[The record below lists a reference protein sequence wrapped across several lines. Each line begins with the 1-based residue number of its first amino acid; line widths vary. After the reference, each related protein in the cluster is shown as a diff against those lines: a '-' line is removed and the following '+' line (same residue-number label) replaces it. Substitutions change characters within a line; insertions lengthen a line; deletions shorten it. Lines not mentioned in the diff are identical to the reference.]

1 MAFKR
6 NASGGLAAGFA
17 RMALGALALASG
29 ALFHA
34 SAGAQWAQGGADQ
47 GKSYANSVEKTLT
60 RKNVTQLSQQWVTQV
75 DGSVAS
81 EATQAGGRL
90 FSCGYASSLKALE
103 PGTGQLLWSQPLL
116 GVGRCS
122 APALAGSAVY
132 VANSDEASQNWLSAY
147 DQATGQVLWHAPL
160 TPSAP
165 NFGPEPLVA
174 VDGERVYAAMAFD
187 HVAAVNRSDGS
198 IAWQVVTDNRW
209 SEMTD
214 VSVGAGK
221 VFISGNF
228 IDRSDW
234 VSTLMALDAA
244 TGNLAWSQRIGSSD
258 PQYDVYSAPMVVGS
272 KVYVITAGGQLYG
285 YDIATGALLS
295 SLQLHSSAF
304 MAATHDDRM
313 WVVSD
318 SGDTIQAVDLVNNQV
333 LWTRAAGRHKASV
346 SSNNIVWANHQ
357 LYAVVRSKA
366 GGSTLAV
373 IRASDGR
380 DAASIPLPGFGWH
393 SLLSVADGR
402 VLISAGGTVSA
413 LGL

>member
-1 MAFKR
+1 MDFQRKR
-6 NASGGLAAGFA
+6 FGGIARRAAGA
-17 RMALGALALASG
+17 ALALAGG

-34 SAGAQWAQGGADQ
+34 GACAQWAQGGADQ
-47 GKSYANSVEKTLT
+47 AKSYANGVEKTLT
-60 RKNVTQLSQQWVTQV
+60 RKNVAQLSQRWVVQV

-81 EATQAGGRL
+81 EATQANGRL
-90 FSCGYASSLKALE
+90 FSCGYSSSLKALA
-103 PGTGQLLWSQPLL
+103 PSTGQLLWSQPLP

-132 VANSDEASQNWLSAY
+132 VANSDEASQNWLSAF
-147 DQATGQVLWHAPL
+147 DQATGQPLWNAAL

-174 VDGERVYAAMAFD
+174 VDSQRVYAAMAFD

-221 VFISGNF
+221 VFISGNYIF
-228 IDRSDW
+228 GSDW

-244 TGNLAWSQRIGSSD
+244 TGAVAWSQRIGSSD
-258 PQYDVYSAPMVVGS
+258 PQYDVYTAPMVVGN
-272 KVYVITAGGQLYG
+272 KVYVVTAGGQLYG
-285 YDIATGALLS
+285 YDLATGALLS
-295 SLQLHSSAF
+295 SLQLHPYAF

-313 WVVSD
+313 WVVTD
-318 SGDTIQAVDLVNNQV
+318 SGHTIQAVDLVNNQV
-333 LWTRAAGRHKASV
+333 LWERPAGRHKTYV
-346 SSNNIVWANHQ
+346 SSNHIVWANHQ
-357 LYAVVRSKA
+357 LYAVMRTKA
-366 GGSTLAV
+366 GDSALAV
-373 IRASDGR
+373 MRASDGR

-393 SLLSVADGR
+393 SLLSVADGQ
-402 VLISAGGTVSA
+402 VLISAAGTVRA